1 MSKLQDPVLVV
12 DDEAD
17 IRDLMEMTL
26 MKMGLRVQ
34 TAVGVED
41 AKDKLD
47 NDDYS
52 LVLTDMRMPDGSGLE
67 VVQYI
72 NELMLDTPVAVIT
85 AFGNADQAVEALKAG
100 AFDYL
105 QKPITLS
112 QLRSLVKSAVSVSD
126 HAEDAAQAP
135 SEKPQPAPV
144 AAAFNKPKAQPP
156 KPAKR
161 DLSGSVSIPE
171 SLRSIK
177 ERFSSGE
184 IAIRPN
190 EEPPELGGEAD
201 MPRLLGMSPQMVE
214 VRHLIRRLARS
225 GVPVYISGESGTG
238 KEQAART
245 IHELSDR
252 ADKPFI
258 AVNCGAIPEN
268 LVESEFFGYKKG
280 AFTGAN
286 QDQDGL
292 FVAANGGT
300 LFLDEVADL
309 PLSMQ
314 VKLLRAIQERAVRP
328 IGGDREEAVDVRII
342 SATHHDLARRVAE
355 NKFREDLYYRLNVIG
370 LTMPPLRERD
380 GDIAILA
387 AHLLAKLAR
396 DAGYPLAHLSP
407 AALAKLEAYPFPG
420 NVRELENI
428 LERALTFVEG
438 DTIEADDIHL
448 SESRIPAEPAAR
460 PAAAPPPEP
469 TTATPRLPLRQR
481 APTADLD
488 EEEITALEQYQPRQK
503 DGPAIP
509 LPNDLENY
517 MQGLERNLLIKAL
530 EDCNYNKTKAAE
542 KLGISFRAMR
552 YKLKKLGID

>member
-1 MSKLQDPVLVV
+1 MTKALIL
-12 DDEAD
+12 DDERDICELIEMSLMGQDITCTSVYTIRAAIKALKEERYSFVISD
-17 IRDLMEMTL
+17 IRL
-26 MKMGLRVQ
+26 
-34 TAVGVED
+34 
-41 AKDKLD
+41 
-47 NDDYS
+47 
-52 LVLTDMRMPDGSGLE
+52 PDGDGLDFLAHI
-67 VVQYI
+67 QKNYPG
-72 NELMLDTPVAVIT
+72 LPVCMIT
-85 AFGNADQAVEALKAG
+85 AHGNMDTAIRALKLG
-100 AFDYL
+100 AFDFIN
-105 QKPITLS
+105 KPFDLK
-112 QLRSLVKSAVSVSD
+112 QLRNVCKAALKEGHGQLGGGNAGGSSAAPGKKAAGGQGGGRSSSKY
-126 HAEDAAQAP
+126 ELIGDADVMQKVRAMISKVARSQAP
-135 SEKPQPAPV
+135 V
-144 AAAFNKPKAQPP
+144 F
-156 KPAKR
+156 
-161 DLSGSVSIPE
+161 I
-171 SLRSIK
+171 
-177 ERFSSGE
+177 
-184 IAIRPN
+184 
-190 EEPPELGGEAD
+190 
-201 MPRLLGMSPQMVE
+201 
-214 VRHLIRRLARS
+214 H
-225 GVPVYISGESGTG
+225 GESGTG
-238 KEQAART
+238 KEVAARS
-245 IHELSDR
+245 IHHQSNR
-252 ADKPFI
+252 AEGAFV

-396 DAGYPLAHLSP
+396 DAGYPEAHLSP
-407 AALAKLEAYPFPG
+407 QALAKLEAYPFPG

-448 SESRIPAEPAAR
+448 SENRIPAQPAPR
-460 PAAAPPPEP
+460 AAVAPPPEP
-469 TTATPRLPLRQR
+469 ATIARPRHPV
-481 APTADLD
+481 ASDDYPD
-488 EEEITALEQYQPRQK
+488 EAIAALEQYQPRQK

>member
-1 MSKLQDPVLVV
+1 MTKALIL
-12 DDEAD
+12 DDERDICELIEMSLMGQDITCTSVYTIRAAIKALKEERYSFVISD
-17 IRDLMEMTL
+17 IRL
-26 MKMGLRVQ
+26 
-34 TAVGVED
+34 
-41 AKDKLD
+41 
-47 NDDYS
+47 
-52 LVLTDMRMPDGSGLE
+52 PDGDGLDFLAHI
-67 VVQYI
+67 QKNYPG
-72 NELMLDTPVAVIT
+72 LPVCMIT
-85 AFGNADQAVEALKAG
+85 AHGNMDTAIRALKLG
-100 AFDYL
+100 AFDFIN
-105 QKPITLS
+105 KPFDLK
-112 QLRSLVKSAVSVSD
+112 QLRNVCKAALKEGHGQLGGGNAGGSSAAPGKKAAGGQGGGRSSSKY
-126 HAEDAAQAP
+126 ELIGDADVMQKVRAMISKVARSQAP
-135 SEKPQPAPV
+135 V
-144 AAAFNKPKAQPP
+144 F
-156 KPAKR
+156 
-161 DLSGSVSIPE
+161 I
-171 SLRSIK
+171 
-177 ERFSSGE
+177 
-184 IAIRPN
+184 
-190 EEPPELGGEAD
+190 
-201 MPRLLGMSPQMVE
+201 
-214 VRHLIRRLARS
+214 H
-225 GVPVYISGESGTG
+225 GESGTG
-238 KEQAART
+238 KEVAARS
-245 IHELSDR
+245 IHHQSNR
-252 ADKPFI
+252 AEGAFV

-396 DAGYPLAHLSP
+396 DAGYPEAHLSP
-407 AALAKLEAYPFPG
+407 QALAKLEAYPFPG

-448 SESRIPAEPAAR
+448 SENRIPAQPAPRVAV
-460 PAAAPPPEP
+460 APPPEP
-469 TTATPRLPLRQR
+469 ATIARPRHPV
-481 APTADLD
+481 ASDDYPD
-488 EEEITALEQYQPRQK
+488 EAIAALEQYQPRQK
-503 DGPAIP
+503 DGTAIP